1 MKILHTADWH
11 LGKTLA
17 GYSLINDQAFILHN
31 LKKLLREEN
40 IDILI
45 IAGDIYDKSVPSIEA
60 IRLLDNFLYEVTTE
74 TNAKVLAIA
83 GNHDSAA
90 RLAFGNRLY
99 QSQGLHIIGEFE
111 STLPKLTFADD
122 FGSVNF
128 FFLPYFSLEKAMHVF
143 DLKFKNLSEAFAAII
158 NHNKPNIKTNERNIL
173 IAHGF
178 FSYFQQVKNAF
189 SELDVID
196 SELPIGGMDIIDIGP
211 AEFFDYIALGHL
223 HCAQK
228 VAKDHIR
235 YAGSLLKY
243 SIAEAAQNKSVT
255 IIELKEKGNLKV
267 KTQQLA
273 TLHDLCVISGF
284 IDDIT
289 QNPQKYVHNPADYI
303 FAKLKDNDVVD
314 GMFRLRQVF
323 DNVLGLSVA
332 ANEDINFDAVVNK
345 EFKQD
350 ISGMF
355 KMFFKELTNNKLDDE
370 YLTIV
375 NDVIKDLNK

>member
-31 LKKLLREEN
+31 LKKLLKEEN

-111 STLPKLTFADD
+111 STLSKLTFADD

-173 IAHGF
+173 IAHVF

-243 SIAEAAQNKSVT
+243 SIAEAAHNKSVT

-332 ANEDINFDAVVNK
+332 ANEDINFDAVINK
-345 EFKQD
+345 ELKQD

-355 KMFFKELTNNKLDDE
+355 KMFFKELTNNELDDE

>member
-17 GYSLINDQAFILHN
+17 GYSLINDQTFILHN
-31 LKKLLREEN
+31 LKKLLTEEN

-45 IAGDIYDKSVPSIEA
+45 IAGDIYDKSVPSTEA
-60 IRLLDNFLYEVTTE
+60 IRLLDNFFYEVTTE
-74 TNAKVLAIA
+74 TNTKVLAIA
-83 GNHDSAA
+83 GNHDNAT
-90 RLAFGNRLY
+90 RLSFGNRLY
-99 QSQGLHIIGEFE
+99 QNQGLHIIGEFE
-111 STLPKLTFADD
+111 NILPKLTFADD
-122 FGSVNF
+122 FGPVSF
-128 FFLPYFSLEKAMHVF
+128 FFLPYFSLEKAMHAF
-143 DLKFKNLSEAFAAII
+143 DLKFKNLSEAFTTII
-158 NHNKPNIKTNERNIL
+158 DHNKPNIKNNERNIL

-178 FSYFQQVKNAF
+178 FSYFKPEKNTF

-196 SELPIGGMDIIDIGP
+196 SELPIGGMDIIDIAP

-228 VAKDHIR
+228 IAKDYIR

-243 SIAEAAQNKSVT
+243 SIAEAAQTKSVT

-267 KTQQLA
+267 RTQQLA
-273 TLHDLCVISGF
+273 TLHNLCVISGF

-289 QNPQKYVHNPADYI
+289 QNPQKYVDNPADYI

-323 DNVLGLSVA
+323 DNVLGLSVST
-332 ANEDINFDAVVNK
+332 NEDINFDAVINK
-345 EFKQD
+345 ELKQD
-350 ISGMF
+350 INGMF
-355 KMFFKELTNNKLDDE
+355 KMFYKELTNNELDDE

-375 NDVIKDLNK
+375 NNVIKDLNK

>member
-31 LKKLLREEN
+31 LKKLLKEEN

-111 STLPKLTFADD
+111 ITLSKLTFADD

-173 IAHGF
+173 IAHVF

-243 SIAEAAQNKSVT
+243 SIAEAAHNKSVT

-332 ANEDINFDAVVNK
+332 ANEDINFDAVINK
-345 EFKQD
+345 ELKQD

-355 KMFFKELTNNKLDDE
+355 KMFFKELTNNELDDE

>member
-31 LKKLLREEN
+31 LKKLLKEEN

-74 TNAKVLAIA
+74 TNVKVLAIA

-143 DLKFKNLSEAFAAII
+143 DLKFKNLSEAFTAII

-178 FSYFQQVKNAF
+178 FSYFQQVKNA
-189 SELDVID
+189 
-196 SELPIGGMDIIDIGP
+196 
-211 AEFFDYIALGHL
+211 
-223 HCAQK
+223 
-228 VAKDHIR
+228 
-235 YAGSLLKY
+235 
-243 SIAEAAQNKSVT
+243 
-255 IIELKEKGNLKV
+255 
-267 KTQQLA
+267 
-273 TLHDLCVISGF
+273 
-284 IDDIT
+284 
-289 QNPQKYVHNPADYI
+289 
-303 FAKLKDNDVVD
+303 
-314 GMFRLRQVF
+314 
-323 DNVLGLSVA
+323 
-332 ANEDINFDAVVNK
+332 
-345 EFKQD
+345 
-350 ISGMF
+350 
-355 KMFFKELTNNKLDDE
+355 
-370 YLTIV
+370 
-375 NDVIKDLNK
+375 